1 MDVLFLVKVFRFYS
15 GLKLRFTKITVR
27 KNLFL
32 SVCHCLDENISPH
45 KMDQEFLFGGLIGF
59 ADSHLDKNFRFS
71 KVFRLHAMQNY

>member
-32 SVCHCLDENISPH
+32 SVCHCLDENISLH